1 MSTAPEYQLNLP
13 EGAEKLLVLELT
25 GQDATLVDL
34 QKELGNLR
42 EDSDLAVLER
52 MYQSLA
58 TSVGTQ
64 SKAMST
70 SLPTCSNVAAEEFQ
84 TPFRETGILAL
95 ALKGLESNSAPKS
108 LRKQYLRLVGNC
120 VADNGT
126 CSTHV
131 DGVGILADIIKISTA
146 KW

>member
-1 MSTAPEYQLNLP
+1 MSTAPQYQSNLP
-13 EGAEKLLVLELT
+13 EGAEKSLVLELT

-34 QKELGNLR
+34 HKELGNLR
-42 EDSDLAVLER
+42 EDSDSAVLER

-58 TSVGTQ
+58 TSVGKQ
-64 SKAMST
+64 SKTRET
-70 SLPTCSNVAAEEFQ
+70 SLLDYSNVGAEEFQ
-84 TPFRETGILAL
+84 TPFRETGILSL

-126 CSTHV
+126 
-131 DGVGILADIIKISTA
+131 DTA
-146 KW
+146 M